1 MAILDRESKIIYTGE
16 NIAWLPYVIQNGNK
30 FYFRYKNGKA
40 ISLDTLEQYKKE
52 ASLIGYK
59 VVELEEIYKEFE
71 VEIIEIGKSAVLID
85 GVIVDC
91 ASDGD
96 GKNKVLSFVKI
107 ACKLD
112 FCNSKNSFA
121 HRKIKLKKSK
131 RDVTELEVFL
141 DIRKNNS
148 TKKYNARANNGELQR
163 TLKQNGLKYS
173 TYKNRVK
180 RGWDRYKAMTTP
192 PMPAHKSTLKES
204 VDHEGS
210 EQLFTKLKEQ
220 NYSKETLLL
229 KFLNEIDTEALD
241 AKRYKVNY
249 NRAFE
254 LFRRIISRSPTKT
267 DHSVRKEFYDY
278 FE

>member
-1 MAILDRESKIIYTGE
+1 MSIMDRESKIIYTGG
-16 NIAWLPYVIQNGNK
+16 NIAWLPYVIQNGGK
-30 FYFRYKNGKA
+30 FYFRYNKGK
-40 ISLDTLEQYKKE
+40 IVPLDTLEKYKKE

-59 VVELEEIYKEFE
+59 VIKLEEIYKSFGI
-71 VEIIEIGKSAVLID
+71 EIIEIGKSAILID

-91 ASDGD
+91 TT
-96 GKNKVLSFVKI
+96 NNNNITLSFVKI
-107 ACKLD
+107 ACKLG
-112 FCNSKNSFA
+112 FCNSKNGFA

-204 VDHEGS
+204 VDHEGRKFES
-210 EQLFTKLKEQ
+210 VEKMVEFHGI
-220 NYSKETLLL
+220 SKHTFYKRKKKGLSLEECLAPADQ
-229 KFLNEIDTEALD
+229 KFNTSSRI
-241 AKRYKVNY
+241 AKDERGNK
-249 NRAFE
+249 NR
-254 LFRRIISRSPTKT
+254 R
-267 DHSVRKEFYDY
+267 
-278 FE
+278 

>member
-1 MAILDRESKIIYTGE
+1 MSIMDRESKIIYTGG
-16 NIAWLPYVIQNGNK
+16 NITWLPYVIQNGNK

-107 ACKLD
+107 ACKLG

-148 TKKYNARANNGELQR
+148 TKKYNARSNNGELQR

-204 VDHEGS
+204 VDHEGRKFES
-210 EQLFTKLKEQ
+210 VEKMVEFHGISKHTFYKRKKKGLSLEQCLAPAVQ
-220 NYSKETLLL
+220 
-229 KFLNEIDTEALD
+229 KFNTSSRIAKDEGID
-241 AKRYKVNY
+241 K
-249 NRAFE
+249 NR
-254 LFRRIISRSPTKT
+254 R
-267 DHSVRKEFYDY
+267 
-278 FE
+278 